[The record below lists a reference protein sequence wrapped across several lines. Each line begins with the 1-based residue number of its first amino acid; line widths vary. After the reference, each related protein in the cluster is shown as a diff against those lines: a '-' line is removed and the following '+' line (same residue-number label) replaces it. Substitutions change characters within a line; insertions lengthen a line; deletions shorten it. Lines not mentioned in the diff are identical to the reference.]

1 MDVMNDQQNMKKEET
16 EMTDKVQTDSQG
28 VFREDA
34 GGKSSTGLDHN
45 LAGLLAYAFGFVSG
59 ILLFVLEKDSK
70 FVKYHALQSIFIW
83 LGLFVVSMVVGFI
96 PLIGWLI
103 SLLIAPVGFIIW
115 IYCMVKAYQGSWF
128 KFPVAGNIAMQ
139 QVADMDK

>member
-1 MDVMNDQQNMKKEET
+1 
-16 EMTDKVQTDSQG
+16 MTDKVQTDPQG
-28 VFREDA
+28 VFREDG
-34 GGKSSTGLDHN
+34 GGKSSTGLDQN
-45 LAGLLAYAFGFVSG
+45 LAGLLAYAFGFISG

-115 IYCMVKAYQGSWF
+115 IYCMVKAYQGS
-128 KFPVAGNIAMQ
+128 
-139 QVADMDK
+139 